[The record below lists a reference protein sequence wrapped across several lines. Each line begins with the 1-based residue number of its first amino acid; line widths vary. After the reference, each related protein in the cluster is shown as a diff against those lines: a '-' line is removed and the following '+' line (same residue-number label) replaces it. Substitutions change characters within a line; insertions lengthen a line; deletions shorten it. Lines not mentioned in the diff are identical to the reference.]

1 MLNLSIFV
9 SLSAIFFALYLIFQV
24 KKNSPGSKEIQKI
37 SGYISEGADAFMK
50 REFRVL
56 AIALSVLAVILFFLE
71 SANLAVVFLAGA
83 FISALT
89 GYIGMKIAT
98 QANGRCCNAAL
109 QAFLNHLELHTILV
123 LSWE

>member
-9 SLSAIFFALYLIFQV
+9 SLSAIFFALYLILQV

-56 AIALSVLAVILFFLE
+56 AIALSVLAIILFFLE
-71 SANLAVVFLAGA
+71 SANLAVVFLVWCFYLCSYG
-83 FISALT
+83 IYWNEDSYS
-89 GYIGMKIAT
+89 G
-98 QANGRCCNAAL
+98 
-109 QAFLNHLELHTILV
+109 
-123 LSWE
+123 